1 MKMLIIKY
9 LSIIDFLAR
18 LMLLVIE
25 RNEAL
30 AASSGKNHQ
39 DA

>member
-1 MKMLIIKY
+1 MKTLIIKY
-9 LSIIDFLAR
+9 LYTIDFLAR
-18 LMLLVIE
+18 LMLSAIV

-30 AASSGKNHQ
+30 AASSGKNYQ